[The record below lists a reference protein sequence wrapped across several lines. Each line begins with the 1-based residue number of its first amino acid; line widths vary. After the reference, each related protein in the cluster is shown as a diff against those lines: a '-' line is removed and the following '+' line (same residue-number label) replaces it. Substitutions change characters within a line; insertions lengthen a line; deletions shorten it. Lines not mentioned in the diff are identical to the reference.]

1 MRLIK
6 FIAAFLIPAVL
17 VFLIAFGWNWKS
29 TKLFFDNRESM
40 AEGSEWVDK
49 TYSLSGL
56 AQYIEQNPENVSFAS
71 FVQGDEDAALA
82 YHASERRTMG
92 VMGNIFLMIG
102 VAEMIADGMWELD
115 EQIPFREF
123 DRYQLPDV
131 SESSHS
137 RANMLA
143 EERGWVINGSVSL
156 GNSMLLLAE
165 SGSLAIAD
173 YLWWR
178 LGSDYFED
186 LSKRLML
193 EETDMPLPFSG
204 IYLMISPEI
213 EARSAINSASEH
225 SDLERNRT
233 LYEWLDLERQD
244 GNKLWRSQVELIS
257 KKLLDDEFRSY
268 AEERLDREG
277 LGLRFTE
284 MRDALALFP
293 QTTAREVTDLLRRFA
308 EVEEKQHQT
317 DSLDEDNR
325 NLSSTIDHDSGI
337 RSDVGSQVLYWLR
350 WPMVNHESA
359 KLHFSDYGALYDDR
373 MGLLNG
379 LDIGTSKYTGKTKIQ
394 AVFFDRLEIAFWFH
408 MSSNHMHQDFQ
419 QRMNYDPAMIGR
431 LERFVKP
438 ANVH

>member
-143 EERGWVINGSVSL
+143 EERGWVMNGSVSL

-213 EARSAINSASEH
+213 EAWSAINSASEH

-268 AEERLDREG
+268 AVERLDREG